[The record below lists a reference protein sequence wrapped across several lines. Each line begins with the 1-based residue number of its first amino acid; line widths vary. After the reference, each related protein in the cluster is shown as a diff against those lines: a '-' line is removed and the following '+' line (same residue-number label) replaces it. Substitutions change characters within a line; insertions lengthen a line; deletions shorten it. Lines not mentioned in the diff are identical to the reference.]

1 LLYKNAE
8 TSSGHNFLET
18 SPILLCN
25 MFLEPLWKTLDR
37 G

>member
-1 LLYKNAE
+1 LLDKNAE
-8 TSSGHNFLET
+8 TSSSHNFLES
-18 SPILLCN
+18 SPILLYN

>member
-1 LLYKNAE
+1 LDKNPE

-25 MFLEPLWKTLDR
+25 MFLEHL
-37 G
+37 